1 MQKRS
6 KRWILKRYP
15 TGKRKG
21 QRHKSRDK
29 RQRLQR
35 WFQQR
40 RKVKRLP
47 MKSVTFFCAQCK
59 GYEEYL
65 EQALGIIYFYSIP
78 EAHGFIS
85 VQNKNQYFSK
95 IINEEALKV
104 LEFHIIAT
112 SLILPP
118 PHMMILEYIFYF
130 FDPKGH
136 FCKSKHQKKGET
148 SGFFFLLQQLIQTS
162 STLPFFSSHN
172 KTEQYTLNLLL

>member
-1 MQKRS
+1 MSKGTTVMQKRS

-15 TGKRKG
+15 TGKRK
-21 QRHKSRDK
+21 

-35 WFQQR
+35 WFQQK
-40 RKVKRLP
+40 RKIKCLLT
-47 MKSVTFFCAQCK
+47 KSVTFFCAQCK

-65 EQALGIIYFYSIP
+65 EQASGIRYFYSVP

-85 VQNKNQYFSK
+85 VQNKNHNFSK
-95 IINEEALKV
+95 VINEEAFKA

-112 SLILPP
+112 ILILPP

-136 FCKSKHQKKGET
+136 FCKFKHQSKGET
-148 SGFFFLLQQLIQTS
+148 SGFFFLLQQLFQTS
-162 STLPFFSSHN
+162 STLPFFPPTIRQN
-172 KTEQYTLNLLL
+172 RTY

>member
-1 MQKRS
+1 MSKGTTVMQKRS

-15 TGKRKG
+15 TGKRK
-21 QRHKSRDK
+21 

-35 WFQQR
+35 WFQQK
-40 RKVKRLP
+40 RKVKCLLT
-47 MKSVTFFCAQCK
+47 KSVTFFCAQCK

-65 EQALGIIYFYSIP
+65 EQASGIRYFYSVP

-85 VQNKNQYFSK
+85 VQNKNHNFSK
-95 IINEEALKV
+95 VINEEAFKA

-112 SLILPP
+112 ILILPP

-136 FCKSKHQKKGET
+136 FCKFKHQSKGET
-148 SGFFFLLQQLIQTS
+148 SGFFFLLQQLFQTS
-162 STLPFFSSHN
+162 STLPFFPPTIRQN
-172 KTEQYTLNLLL
+172 RTY